1 MLLTPFQS
9 IATATRQLLQNWRA
23 MLVLAALYA
32 SLLATLYFLVTIREA
47 TPGQVA
53 LTLLCAILTPFLFF
67 LLQTASALQTQA
79 GGLGPLVKDSIRNF
93 WKLIVITL
101 PLLALAVTAT
111 YLLAKVQTHFA
122 ASGHSL
128 AQLGEP
134 TFRSRVAQGKP
145 PLDWMD
151 VTLTTLRYLFIG
163 LLAPI
168 ALIHLWIATVRV
180 GLLSTIKGIRSLF
193 SRAFAP
199 QSVLIYI
206 AGFLVF
212 GVIPY
217 LLVFKA
223 TPASKA
229 WLELALFVGRL
240 CAVFAF
246 TLYGWAMTMSA
257 LALSSKN
264 SISEVSTE
272 EL

>member
-1 MLLTPFQS
+1 
-9 IATATRQLLQNWRA
+9 
-23 MLVLAALYA
+23 
-32 SLLATLYFLVTIREA
+32 
-47 TPGQVA
+47 
-53 LTLLCAILTPFLFF
+53 
-67 LLQTASALQTQA
+67 
-79 GGLGPLVKDSIRNF
+79 
-93 WKLIVITL
+93 
-101 PLLALAVTAT
+101 
-111 YLLAKVQTHFA
+111 
-122 ASGHSL
+122 
-128 AQLGEP
+128 
-134 TFRSRVAQGKP
+134 
-145 PLDWMD
+145 MD
-151 VTLTTLRYLFIG
+151 VTLTTLRYLVIG

-168 ALIHLWIATVRV
+168 ALIHLWIATVRE

-229 WLELALFVGRL
+229 WLELTLFVGRL

-246 TLYGWAMTMSA
+246 TLFGWAITMSA